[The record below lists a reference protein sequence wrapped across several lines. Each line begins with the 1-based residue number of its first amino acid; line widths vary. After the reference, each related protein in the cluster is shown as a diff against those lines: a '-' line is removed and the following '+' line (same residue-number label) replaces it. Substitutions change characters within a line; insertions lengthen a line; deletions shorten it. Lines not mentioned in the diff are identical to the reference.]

1 MTINRRGAQANPR
14 TWRLVAAAVTV
25 SAAVVALV
33 WAGAVESP
41 LPSHRGIPTRREPD
55 AAGNGR
61 SQTNAHS
68 SNRLVRVQPQRRLK
82 PGWLLML
89 KGQAVAAIA
98 TAGGYVVWEFQPS
111 DEHPVSA
118 LMERNRRTGRTRRL
132 AASVLPQF
140 GLASTTTRI
149 VYARAGAAGSEL
161 RAIRHDGGNSV
172 VLSRSLAAPFAS
184 RGNVIAW
191 AEEVRA
197 KQRVVLRNMSTG
209 RQWVAAQMPR
219 CNGDRCYR
227 IDAVTLADDGVVFD
241 RGAIG
246 AHPSLIVRRRLRDA
260 KPTIAR
266 LKNDPQPDL
275 APSSA
280 GAFYFWL
287 QHGWMRWDFG
297 RLHPHPTH
305 LNGLRWWVVGY
316 EHGRLLL
323 RTGTKCRPRLVVRVR
338 GKRTQA
344 VTSPNST
351 PASPTN
357 FGPLCGLMTGFA
369 WQGRRL
375 LVAWAIIPR
384 ISLTAANDVGLV
396 GAVTETTTP

>member
-1 MTINRRGAQANPR
+1 MGVPAVGRASGLRADGAQPQNRKNTAAC
-14 TWRLVAAAVTV
+14 RLRAAPIR
-25 SAAVVALV
+25 
-33 WAGAVESP
+33 AGLDHNA
-41 LPSHRGIPTRREPD
+41 RR
-55 AAGNGR
+55 
-61 SQTNAHS
+61 
-68 SNRLVRVQPQRRLK
+68 V
-82 PGWLLML
+82 
-89 KGQAVAAIA
+89 
-98 TAGGYVVWEFQPS
+98 
-111 DEHPVSA
+111 
-118 LMERNRRTGRTRRL
+118 RTRRRRRIR
-132 AASVLPQF
+132 AAGDPPRRGEQRRPFSIAGRTVRFPRKRDRVGGGGAREATGRASEHEHRPPMGRRANGPHGRAARLI
-140 GLASTTTRI
+140 GLA
-149 VYARAGAAGSEL
+149 
-161 RAIRHDGGNSV
+161 
-172 VLSRSLAAPFAS
+172 
-184 RGNVIAW
+184 
-191 AEEVRA
+191 
-197 KQRVVLRNMSTG
+197 
-209 RQWVAAQMPR
+209 
-219 CNGDRCYR
+219 R

-246 AHPSLIVRRRLRDA
+246 PHPSLIVRRRLRDA

-344 VTSPNST
+344 VTSPTST
-351 PASPTN
+351 PASPKN
-357 FGPLCGLMTGFA
+357 FGPLCALMTGFA

-375 LVAWAIIPR
+375 LVARAIIPR

-396 GAVTETTTP
+396 GVVTETTTP